1 MRTSHWLL
9 TVATHDP
16 YPKKATNMSSAAPH
30 SSVVTPAA
38 SSLAALQQLIG
49 LPDPGR
55 LELKPAQAFQG
66 GKPRLSVSLA
76 SDADTVRAAQRLR
89 YQVFAEELGARLPT
103 RIPGIDHDVFDPY
116 CQHLVVRDEAS
127 AAVVGTYRILAPEAA
142 RHVGSYYAET
152 EFDLVRLAALRPR
165 LVEIGRACVHP
176 DYRTGAVIVLL
187 WSGLARYMRE
197 HGHDYLLGCASVS
210 MHDGGHAAASLYQK
224 LLPEAACPP
233 EYQVFPRCPLPL
245 AALDGQ
251 RPVTVPPLL
260 RGYLKAG
267 AWICGAPA
275 WDPDFNTA
283 DLPLLLP
290 MARMSPRYAQHFGCA

>member
-1 MRTSHWLL
+1 MSR
-9 TVATHDP
+9 VAQHP
-16 YPKKATNMSSAAPH
+16 HVAPP
-30 SSVVTPAA
+30 VA

-49 LPDPGR
+49 LPELVGNERQAVSVRPGN
-55 LELKPAQAFQG
+55 
-66 GKPRLSVSLA
+66 KPRLSVALA
-76 SDADTVRAAQRLR
+76 SDAETVRAAQRLR

-116 CQHLVVRDEAS
+116 CQHLVVRDALS
-127 AAVVGTYRILAPEAA
+127 KAVVGTYRILAPEAA

-152 EFDLVRLAALRPR
+152 EFDLVRLAALRLR

-176 DYRTGAVIVLL
+176 DYRTGAVIALL

-197 HGHDYLLGCASVS
+197 QRHSYLLGCASVS
-210 MHDGGHAAASLYQK
+210 MHDGGHAAASLYQR
-224 LLPEAACPP
+224 LRPAAGGPP

-245 AALDGQ
+245 ASLDST
-251 RPVTVPPLL
+251 RPVSTPPLL
-260 RGYLKAG
+260 RAYLKAG

-290 MARMSPRYAQHFGCA
+290 MAQMTPRYAQHFGCA